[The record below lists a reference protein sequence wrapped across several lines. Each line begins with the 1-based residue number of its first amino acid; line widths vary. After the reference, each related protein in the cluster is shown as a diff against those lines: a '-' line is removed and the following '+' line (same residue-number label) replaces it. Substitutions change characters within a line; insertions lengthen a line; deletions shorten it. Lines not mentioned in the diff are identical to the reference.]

1 MSMTDG
7 AGGGAKRSADEA
19 QFADHAQRL
28 MKFPTG
34 WRAVY
39 VHLSNLRSQN
49 RQDHHKRIA
58 AASFEAIIRRYEG
71 RLFKLE
77 NGDFVFACKG
87 AEKTDIEEVIDK
99 LRFLFSEDPVVIASA
114 QQGKRFVTWFDIGN
128 ADERETFRHLADQL
142 YARSEE
148 RRDKERQSRIIDAG
162 SSRLGGGNDE
172 EDGGPLTPELLAKL
186 EEALKRMDIR
196 NMIRRQAICA
206 IIPNNEPRL
215 VFNELFIAMAELKR
229 QIMPGVD
236 IFADRWLFQRLT
248 QSLDKRVLSALP
260 EMRADLERAL
270 SINLNVS
277 TLLSSEFLAF
287 DQQLRAGTK
296 KAIVFELQTADIFS
310 DMGAYMFAR
319 DFVHDRGY
327 RLCIDG
333 LTHFT
338 FPLVNREDLGVDLK
352 KMYWATD
359 LGDDGKSDRRDKIR
373 QSVAQAGA
381 ARVILCRCDD
391 ETAVE
396 FGQSL
401 GISLFQGRYID
412 GIMAESQKK
421 ATVA

>member
-1 MSMTDG
+1 MSMAENG
-7 AGGGAKRSADEA
+7 IAGTSRAADEA

-39 VHLSNLRSQN
+39 VHLSNLRAQN
-49 RQDHHKRIA
+49 RQEHHKRIA
-58 AASFEAIIRRYEG
+58 AASFEALLRRFDG
-71 RLFKLE
+71 RLFRLE
-77 NGDFVFACKG
+77 NSDFVLAFKG
-87 AEKTDIEEVIDK
+87 AEVSDIEEVVDK
-99 LRFLFSEDPVVIASA
+99 LRFLFSEDPVVIGS
-114 QQGKRFVTWFDIGN
+114 GPNSKRFVTWFDISKP
-128 ADERETFRHLADQL
+128 DERDTFLHLADQL

-148 RRDKERQSRIIDAG
+148 RRDKERQSRIFD
-162 SSRLGGGNDE
+162 SGGMNVGDDG

-186 EEALKRMDIR
+186 EEALRRMDIR
-196 NMIRRQAICA
+196 NLIRRQAVCA
-206 IIPNNEPRL
+206 VIPNNEPRL

-260 EMRADLERAL
+260 DMRADLDRAL
-270 SINLNVS
+270 SININVS
-277 TLLSSEFLAF
+277 TLLSSEFLHF
-287 DQQLRAGTK
+287 DQQLRAITK

-319 DFVHDRGY
+319 DFVQDRGY

-338 FPLVNREDLGVDLK
+338 FPLVNRGDLGVDLK
-352 KMYWATD
+352 KMYWAAE
-359 LGDDGKSDRRDKIR
+359 LADDGKIERRDNIR
-373 QSVAQAGA
+373 KAVSQAGA

-396 FGQSL
+396 FGQNL
-401 GISLFQGRYID
+401 GISLFQGRYVD
-412 GIMAESQKK
+412 ELYSKSHKK